1 MYSYLLEQVQGILPD
16 NFHIVLRTLE
26 VETVPIKY
34 VNEFFK
40 YNKNKYEHF
49 LKKDV
54 EKVKPEKC
62 NFCNLCDWAETC
74 EDIWIKE
81 DNLNQVGG
89 INKNYIKKLKA
100 HGIKTLTQLSKIKET
115 EKIKDIKPQVVKK
128 LVTQAKLQKEY
139 QTTGKPIF
147 KVIEQNL
154 EKLEEFSNQITAVDY
169 NDKGLFFIK
178 YYTDQFIKFTLHAQT
193 CLQNL
198 ESKNIDFILSM
209 NKPSKYHID
218 QKIFLDGN
226 KIFNSGLPSEHI
238 ITEQI
243 IPCTIFDILLA
254 GQETYIVNIGNQLGT
269 QFFLPV
275 NEIPDQDKFSVLNMI
290 FKDKN

>member
-1 MYSYLLEQVQGILPD
+1 MTTQDLTSFESFLTKTPINYYLLLDNNFLIYFELYKTIILNNRKITTDLYVLSTLEHIAEKYNIDEEQVF
-16 NFHIVLRTLE
+16 NFLGLIAKFTSDITSNL
-26 VETVPIKY
+26 
-34 VNEFFK
+34 
-40 YNKNKYEHF
+40 YNTRQ
-49 LKKDV
+49 DR
-54 EKVKPEKC
+54 
-62 NFCNLCDWAETC
+62 
-74 EDIWIKE
+74 
-81 DNLNQVGG
+81 
-89 INKNYIKKLKA
+89 
-100 HGIKTLTQLSKIKET
+100 
-115 EKIKDIKPQVVKK
+115 
-128 LVTQAKLQKEY
+128 
-139 QTTGKPIF
+139 F

-154 EKLEEFSNQITAVDY
+154 EKLEEFSNEITAADY

-198 ESKNIDFILSM
+198 ESQNIDFILSM

-275 NEIPDQDKFSVLNMI
+275 NEIPDQDKFSALNMI
-290 FKDKN
+290 FNNKK